1 MVKEDFKSI
10 ALEVIESN
18 PDAKIVYVTEDS
30 NGFVDKN
37 NASSHMRRK
46 KQDMVSFTR
55 EELLGV
61 EEDEFEDVTKEE
73 ETKEEETEPKEE
85 ESSEVETEVEIE
97 VSKEESK
104 EVAPKKAAAKKV
116 AKNK

>member
-61 EEDEFEDVTKEE
+61 EEEEFEDDPKGEAS
-73 ETKEEETEPKEE
+73 ETKEKK
-85 ESSEVETEVEIE
+85 SEVETDLEIE
-97 VSKEESK
+97 VSKELAPK
-104 EVAPKKAAAKKV
+104 KVAPKKAAVKK
-116 AKNK
+116 